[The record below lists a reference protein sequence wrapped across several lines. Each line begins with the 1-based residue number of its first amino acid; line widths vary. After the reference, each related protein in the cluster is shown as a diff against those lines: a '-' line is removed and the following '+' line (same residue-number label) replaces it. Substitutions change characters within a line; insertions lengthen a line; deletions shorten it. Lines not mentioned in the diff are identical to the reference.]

1 MLKSRIEAG
10 KHVVPVS
17 INVSRVEFYNPELA
31 DEIKEIVDS
40 HNLPTDLIKIEIT
53 ETAYADNPTQVQQA
67 VKRLHDYGFLV
78 LMDDFGSGYSS
89 LNILKNLPIDIL
101 KIDMQFM
108 DNLDGNEKASIILE
122 AIIRMAKWMKLPVVA
137 EGVKTRKEWDY
148 LKSMECEMVQGYY
161 FYKPIPQAD
170 FCEVLD
176 QEDLQKYAV
185 KERNLFE
192 LDDTIFDI
200 FNHSNSKE
208 NMLFYDM
215 IGGMG
220 VMEMTGNSLEI
231 LQVNRGYYEVFYG
244 TEAPLTET
252 TPVLHKKLQEPSLS
266 LVLAACH
273 NAKDSNQI
281 QSLQLHLE
289 RPDASFVW
297 VNLKLRYI
305 GSRGRHSLFYF
316 AIDNIDELKKA
327 EQERYLTAYSS
338 ALLKVFD
345 KVYRLDYENG
355 MAEVLHTNRSDDM
368 KIKEHY
374 YFRDFFQRFSK
385 MISVTNGAEAD
396 AFQVLESKDVLDQR
410 LEESDNGCYE
420 LTYHFTPPR
429 GKKQTISALIFK
441 IELEANHEEY
451 LCCMKKRLPH

>member
-1 MLKSRIEAG
+1 
-10 KHVVPVS
+10 
-17 INVSRVEFYNPELA
+17 
-31 DEIKEIVDS
+31 
-40 HNLPTDLIKIEIT
+40 
-53 ETAYADNPTQVQQA
+53 
-67 VKRLHDYGFLV
+67 
-78 LMDDFGSGYSS
+78 
-89 LNILKNLPIDIL
+89 
-101 KIDMQFM
+101 
-108 DNLDGNEKASIILE
+108 
-122 AIIRMAKWMKLPVVA
+122 
-137 EGVKTRKEWDY
+137 
-148 LKSMECEMVQGYY
+148 
-161 FYKPIPQAD
+161 
-170 FCEVLD
+170 
-176 QEDLQKYAV
+176 
-185 KERNLFE
+185 
-192 LDDTIFDI
+192 
-200 FNHSNSKE
+200 
-208 NMLFYDM
+208 MLFYDM

-220 VMEMTGNSLEI
+220 VMEMTGDSLEI

-244 TEAPLTET
+244 TEAPLTEI
-252 TPVLHKKLQEPSLS
+252 TPVLHKKLSEPTLS
-266 LVLAACH
+266 PVLASCH
-273 NAKDSNQI
+273 KAKDSNQI

-289 RPDASFVW
+289 RPDASFIW

-385 MISVTNGAEAD
+385 MISVTNDAEAD

-429 GKKQTISALIFK
+429 GKAQTISALIFK
-441 IELEANHEEY
+441 IELEATHEEY